1 MSTDGSF
8 PSRPRHCPR
17 ELGHR
22 GVHYRSTTDR
32 DNTAWVKPDIVVRN
46 AGDADL
52 DDVASIKLASWTN
65 TYAALIPDDVLAPFL
80 DLDFHKRFLR
90 EGCVKTKTILL
101 VAQLAPEGTV
111 GFAFTEFVH
120 EPEPYLG
127 SLHVLPAFRNLGI
140 GHVLLRATAEQ
151 LVERGYRSM
160 RLHVLTSNVRAHRF
174 YERHGAE
181 YAGVVPIK
189 WGAQVMLEAV
199 YRWPDL
205 VGSLVHSPP
214 SIGTTS
220 SLT

>member
-1 MSTDGSF
+1 MKSNI
-8 PSRPRHCPR
+8 
-17 ELGHR
+17 L
-22 GVHYRSTTDR
+22 
-32 DNTAWVKPDIVVRN
+32 VRN

-52 DDVASIKLASWTN
+52 DDVARIKLASWADS
-65 TYAALIPDDVLAPFL
+65 YAALIPDDVLAPFL

-90 EGCVKTKTILL
+90 EGFVKTKTILL
-101 VAQLAPEGTV
+101 IAQLAAEGTV

-140 GHVLLRATAEQ
+140 GDVLLRATAGQ
-151 LVERGYRSM
+151 LVERGYHSM
-160 RLHVLTSNVRAHRF
+160 RLHVLTSNVRAQRF

-181 YAGVVPIK
+181 YAGVVSIK
-189 WGAQVMLEAV
+189 WGAQMIPEAI

-205 VGSLVHSPP
+205 AGTLGHSPP

-220 SLT
+220 PLT